1 MSDEDTILVYAGRAN
16 LFAGLDM
23 TQGNRD
29 GLARFIARLPEGA
42 KVLDLG
48 CGPGTHAALMQQ
60 AGLHV
65 TGHDP
70 CEAFIRIARAKG
82 VDAHL
87 AEASDLDA
95 EAAYD
100 AIWASFSLLHTPRA
114 EMPGHLAAIAR
125 ALVPG
130 GWLHLGL
137 KLGEGEG
144 RDDLGRFYAYYSE
157 AELRDLLQDAGFEV
171 IEIETGEERGLAGTI
186 DPFIVMTARH
196 G

>member
-1 MSDEDTILVYAGRAN
+1 MSDEDTVLVYAGRAN
-16 LFAGLDM
+16 LFAALEM

-29 GLARFIARLPEGA
+29 SLARFIARLEAGA
-42 KVLDLG
+42 RVLDLG
-48 CGPGTHAALMQQ
+48 CGPGTHAALMQE
-60 AGLHV
+60 AGIRV

-70 CEAFIRIARAKG
+70 CREFIQIARATG

-95 EAAYD
+95 EAEYD
-100 AIWASFSLLHTPRA
+100 AVWASFSLLHTPRA

-130 GWLHLGL
+130 GILHLGL
-137 KLGEGEG
+137 KLGEGEE

-157 AELRDLLQDAGFEV
+157 AELHDLLHDAGFAV
-171 IEIETGEERGLAGTI
+171 LDVETGEERGLAGTI
-186 DPFIVMTARH
+186 DPFIVITARH